1 MNRPSLWEL
10 ECFVAVAE
18 ELHFSNAAK
27 RLHISQPP
35 LSRQIQALEKKLG
48 VQLLRRKTRTVELT
62 LPGEVFLQGCSG
74 NLASPRSSIFRSAP
88 KWRRGNRAAALGVHQ
103 RVARVR
109 SHGGFTLVSGPATH
123 LPAGVTRSTGSRSIL
138 ADSKWNSRW
147 RFNRRCSSEAFKRPS
162 VPGVEDG
169 TVYGRST
176 GEAPLV
182 GQGRVVIARA
192 KKREMGAYLP
202 SHRAGVPRTY

>member
-1 MNRPSLWEL
+1 MFRR
-10 ECFVAVAE
+10 CRGGIAFFQRGKAFA
-18 ELHFSNAAK
+18 HFSTPVEPPNSGAGEEVRCPASVTKNTNSGIDAAG
-27 RLHISQPP
+27 RSIP
-35 LSRQIQALEKKLG
+35 A
-48 VQLLRRKTRTVELT
+48 
-62 LPGEVFLQGCSG
+62 GCSG

-147 RFNRRCSSEAFKRPS
+147 RFNRRCSSEAFKRS
-162 VPGVEDG
+162 QVLGLENG
-169 TVYGRST
+169 TVAGRST